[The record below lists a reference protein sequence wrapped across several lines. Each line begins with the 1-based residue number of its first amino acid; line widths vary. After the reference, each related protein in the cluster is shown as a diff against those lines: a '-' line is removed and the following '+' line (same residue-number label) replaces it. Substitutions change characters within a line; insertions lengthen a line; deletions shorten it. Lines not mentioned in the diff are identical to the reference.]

1 MLEASSLLEIQNESL
16 EKKLSEKDEQL
27 EMAECDIYRLEQ
39 NTVSDE
45 IMQDADLVQGLS
57 EALEQNKQ
65 VIIISLRNA
74 IYFHSFMKKF

>member
-1 MLEASSLLEIQNESL
+1 LLEVSSLLEIQNESL
-16 EKKLSEKDEQL
+16 EKNISEKDEQL
-27 EMAECDIYRLEQ
+27 EMAECDIYRLEK
-39 NTVSDE
+39 NAVSNE
-45 IMQDADLVQGLS
+45 IMQDANLIQGLF